1 MTFANFPT
9 PHCHPQ
15 SLDTASTPEAFYDR
29 EVELGSTALVATD
42 HGSMGVCR
50 EIYSLATEGGK
61 DKKGEKLIPI
71 LGLEGYVR
79 DDDCEILKGAG
90 VEKDEKGTFA
100 SYNKYY
106 HITMHALD
114 QNGYEAMVK
123 ALSDADHRAEQH
135 GSERKPLF
143 TWGQLETLGQ
153 YNVTM
158 TSGCLIGMV
167 QRHLMADRPDLAIK
181 YYDRLRNIPRPGNF
195 YVEIFPHRCT
205 HYWVSGVYLTLEG
218 GQKIKYWKQKK
229 LRTTNYDDITAEDLA
244 KVVARGREAGQLVAV
259 MDNRKWVER
268 EPLTIINVEVVE
280 DFLQNECRPWCP
292 DGDVQLGAN
301 KFMMHLAKTRGD
313 KMLISDDAHFA
324 TPDEKIVQDC
334 RLGGAGGS
342 WKFHNSY
349 HRQTSS
355 EAYGYFNS
363 AMGMPLKDFEGMV
376 ENNREWAQRFK
387 DFKFKDKVSL
397 PRSFYPTD
405 TLAHLRTLI
414 DKHGRMDWSRPELT
428 ARLNKEIDLLHRNGK
443 EDLLPYFFLAE
454 EVNYFYEKKRLLT
467 GPGRGSAAG
476 MLTAYVLGI
485 THVEPLRYNLSE
497 DRFLT
502 LDRVQAGKWPDVDM
516 DFPRQD
522 RDLLVNPETGFLY
535 ERFGDCAAAIST
547 NTMLRLKSSIKDVH
561 RARYGRVDMEIELL
575 TKKLPSPPQGIED
588 YDFVFGYTADDGK
601 EVKGLLEES
610 KELQEYTQKFPDEW
624 KIVQKMLGIARG
636 KSRHASAY
644 VVADKSID
652 SFIPLQ
658 TIGGVRATQ
667 YTAPWVEAA
676 GGIKM
681 DFLGLNT
688 LSDLSSALEMVQQV
702 NGGVISEDKILNGK
716 RVPGFRIVPFQG
728 KLYDIWDLPELT
740 PVFNDIAEGRTE
752 TVFQLNTNSARQ
764 WLAEFNYVKPPKT
777 VRDLEDP
784 YAMAATLDRMVE
796 HWEVDRLKVQ
806 DIKAKAID
814 SIEAISAFTALD
826 RPGPLDAKVKNEKT
840 GQEHNMLVEYANR
853 AKGMPSTGNIEA
865 LDQMLPNTYG
875 VIVYQE
881 QLEAM
886 YKELTGLTAAQ
897 AEAFRRAVAK
907 KDMEKVLKSYKTFM
921 DGATPKIGEKQA
933 KAVWDQMVT
942 FGQYGF
948 NKSHSV
954 CYSIIAYAC
963 AFLKH
968 YYPVQWW
975 CAVLRNADKKE
986 ITEKFWRY
994 CKQWVDGP
1002 DVRHS
1007 GDSFEIQNGRIRAP
1021 LSFINGVGDGAH
1033 EELVAGRPFLNIN
1046 DFCEKIVKHKLG
1058 KAKPVMNKDGVQE
1071 VDKKG
1076 KPKFKAGTSA
1086 LNRGVI
1092 SKLIVSGVMDSLF
1105 EDPDSSIS
1113 VKLEQYEEAMFT
1125 ATSKLMG
1132 KAKRAKVDPKYTSM
1146 TPLTRFQMQKTI
1158 LPIYSESVLPLLERG
1173 KIDGIG
1179 LSGGEYTY
1187 RPEEADTIRD
1197 IKAQK
1202 GTSSA
1207 KLLEELPVLDGTKL
1221 KYFNEDYELGDGEY
1235 IGCAVAAYIAGER
1248 RFNYKGNRTA
1258 VELILDVDGEQF
1270 SFVKW
1275 ASYDTGKQVI
1285 PDNLAGAV
1293 AMVMLKRTKP
1303 DRPFQIDAVIVIQ
1316 PPISETEESS
1326 EASL

>member
-1 MTFANFPT
+1 MSFLNFPT

-15 SLDTASTPEAFYDR
+15 SLDTASTPEAFYER

-79 DDDCEILKGAG
+79 DDDCEILKGSG
-90 VEKDEKGTFA
+90 IEKDDKNTFA

-114 QNGYEAMVK
+114 QQGYEAMVK
-123 ALSDADHRAEQH
+123 ALSDADLRAEQH

-143 TWGQLETLGQ
+143 TWAQLETLGQ
-153 YNVTM
+153 YNITM

-167 QRHLMADRPDLAIK
+167 QRHLLADRPDIAIK
-181 YYDRLRNIPRPGNF
+181 YYERLRNIPKKGNF

-205 HYWVSGVYLTLEG
+205 HYWVSGVFLTLAG
-218 GQKIKYWKQKK
+218 GQKLKFWKQKK

-244 KVVARGREAGQLVAV
+244 KVMARGRDVGQLVAV

-268 EPLTIINVEVVE
+268 EPVQILNVEIVE
-280 DFLQNECRPWCP
+280 DFLQNECRPWCS

-301 KFMMHLAKTRGD
+301 KFMMHLAKSRGD

-324 TPDEKIVQDC
+324 TPDEKLIQDC

-349 HRQTSS
+349 HRQTSG

-363 AMGMPLKDFEGMV
+363 TMGMSVKDFEGMV
-376 ENNREWAQRFK
+376 DGNREWASRFK
-387 DFKFKDKVSL
+387 EFKFKDRKSL
-397 PRSFYPTD
+397 PKSFYPAN
-405 TLAHLRTLI
+405 TLEHLRKLI
-414 DKHGRMDWSRPELT
+414 DKHGRMDWSKPEYVQ
-428 ARLNKEIDLLHRNGK
+428 RLNKEIELLHNNG
-443 EDLLPYFFLAE
+443 EIDLLPYFFLAE
-454 EVNYFYEKKRLLT
+454 EVNYLYETKRLLT

-476 MLTAYVLGI
+476 LLTTYVLGI
-485 THVEPLRYNLSE
+485 THVDPLKRQLSM

-502 LDRVQAGKWPDVDM
+502 LDRVKAGTLPDIDM
-516 DFPRQD
+516 DFPAVA
-522 RDLLVNPETGFLY
+522 RDLLVAPKTGWLY
-535 ERFGDCAAAIST
+535 QRFGACAAAIST
-547 NTMLRLKSSIKDVH
+547 DMKLRLKNSIKDVH
-561 RARYGRVDMEIELL
+561 RARFGRVDTEIELL
-575 TKKLPSPPQGIED
+575 TKKLPDPPQGIED
-588 YDFVFGYTADDGK
+588 WDFIFGYTSDDGNK
-601 EVKGLLEES
+601 VKGLFEENTA
-610 KELQEYTQKFPDEW
+610 LQDYAKKFPAEW
-624 KIVQKMLGIARG
+624 EIVKKMLGITRG

-644 VVADKSID
+644 VVADEPVD
-652 SFIPLQ
+652 NFIPLQ

-667 YTAPWVEAA
+667 YTHKWVEKA

-688 LSDLSSALEMVQQV
+688 LSDLSAALEIIQKEA
-702 NGGVISEDKILNGK
+702 GGVIANDKIIAGK
-716 RVPGFRIVPFQG
+716 RVPGFRLVPFQG
-728 KLYDIWDLPELT
+728 KLYDVWDLPEMT

-764 WLAEFNYVKPPKT
+764 WLTEFNYVKRPKK
-777 VRDLEDP
+777 VSDLEDS
-784 YAMAATLDRMVE
+784 YAMAATYDRMVE
-796 HWEVDRLKVQ
+796 NWEVDRLNVQ
-806 DIKAKAID
+806 NVKAKAID

-840 GQEHNMLVEYANR
+840 GAEHNMLVEYANR
-853 AKGMPSTGNIEA
+853 AKGMSPVGNIEA
-865 LDQMLPNTYG
+865 LDRMLPDTYG
-875 VIVYQE
+875 VMVYQE

-886 YKELTGLTAAQ
+886 YKELTGVTGAQ

-921 DGATPKIGEKQA
+921 DGATPKMGEKQA

-948 NKSHSV
+948 NRSHSI
-954 CYSIIAYAC
+954 CYSVIAYAC

-1007 GDSFEIQNGRIRAP
+1007 GDVFEIQSGRIRAP
-1021 LSFINGVGDGAH
+1021 LNFINGVGEGAH
-1033 EELVAGRPFLNIN
+1033 NELVSGRPFLNVA
-1046 DFCEKIVKHKLG
+1046 DFCEKIVKHKIAG
-1058 KAKPVMNKDGVQE
+1058 AKPVIAKDGTQE

-1105 EDPDSSIS
+1105 EDPQASIAT
-1113 VKLEQYEEAMFT
+1113 KLEQYEEAMYE
-1125 ATSKLMG
+1125 ATTKLMG
-1132 KAKRAKVDPKYTSM
+1132 KAKRGKVDTKYIAL

-1158 LPIYSESVLPLLERG
+1158 LPIYSESVLPLLHRNG
-1173 KIDGIG
+1173 VDGLY
-1179 LSGGEYTY
+1179 LSGEEYMY
-1187 RPEEADTIRD
+1187 RPETADNIRD
-1197 IKAQK
+1197 INAQK
-1202 GTSSA
+1202 GNVRVI
-1207 KLLEELPVLDGTKL
+1207 EELPVLDGAKL
-1221 KYFNEDYELGDGEY
+1221 KYFNEDYQLQPGEY
-1235 IGCAVAAYIAGER
+1235 LGCVAAAYVASER
-1248 RFNYKGNRTA
+1248 RFNYKGNRLA

-1275 ASYDTGKQVI
+1275 ANYDTGKQVI
-1285 PDNLAGAV
+1285 PDNLQGSI
-1293 AMVMLKRTKP
+1293 VMAYLKRTKP
-1303 DRPFQIDAVIVIQ
+1303 DRGFQIEAVVVVQ
-1316 PPISETEESS
+1316 PPLSDGEESS